1 MPLTA
6 EAHPRLSRDRLFR
19 NVGPVESAIAACRS
33 PFKVAGD
40 LLRLEPLRISNSLR
54 LELRQGPPP
63 NLTAPDVC
71 QAVFDTEGIEL
82 TPAAEDGCF
91 LAASAADAALL
102 CDSAWTMAVC
112 GGETLLG
119 FAPAW
124 EIDEEWG
131 AAAPAPGAVQA
142 TAAAPAAPV
151 PVAVVTGP
159 LHPSSHTATGAA
171 AAVGYGAHHA
181 LEGHARAPEPV
192 LHASPGIAAPGHVG
206 AAPPPALAPHAWPA
220 AATAPGVAVAAA
232 AAVLAPAPPSAPEAA
247 ATAALPR
254 GVCGI
259 GPDDLSA
266 VYILHDA
273 STCPIAS
280 PGVAA
285 AALWRS
291 VVRESYAALCG
302 LTDSEAADLDLLRL
316 PTPHWACVTRPAA
329 APRAAGEEEAEAA
342 AIGGL
347 RASNLRGFEHVALG
361 ACVVGPRPRPA
372 QRGGAAILSARP
384 FSIVQ
389 GSRTNLFLPS

>member
-1 MPLTA
+1 M
-6 EAHPRLSRDRLFR
+6 
-19 NVGPVESAIAACRS
+19 GPVEFAIAACRS

-40 LLRLEPLRISNSLR
+40 LLRLEPLRISNTLR
-54 LELRQGPPP
+54 LELRQGSPP

-82 TPAAEDGCF
+82 TPAAESGCF
-91 LAASAADAALL
+91 LAASAADASLL
-102 CDSAWTMAVC
+102 CDPAWTMAVC

-131 AAAPAPGAVQA
+131 AAALAPGAVEA
-142 TAAAPAAPV
+142 AAAAPAAPV
-151 PVAVVTGP
+151 PVAVATGP
-159 LHPSSHTATGAA
+159 LYPSTHTRLAVPEVAAGA
-171 AAVGYGAHHA
+171 AAVGYGTHVA
-181 LEGHARAPEPV
+181 LLGGHARAPEPV
-192 LHASPGIAAPGHVG
+192 LHASPVVAEPAHVG
-206 AAPPPALAPHAWPA
+206 AAPPPAPPALAPYAWPA
-220 AATAPGVAVAAA
+220 AAAAAPAAVAAT
-232 AAVLAPAPPSAPEAA
+232 APAPRSATEAA
-247 ATAALPR
+247 AAALPR

-273 STCPIAS
+273 STCPIAT

-316 PTPHWACVTRPAA
+316 PIPLWACVTRPAA

-361 ACVVGPRPRPA
+361 AWWLPLRLRAGRRDGALSYEPGPSP
-372 QRGGAAILSARP
+372 
-384 FSIVQ
+384 
-389 GSRTNLFLPS
+389 